1 MAGGG
6 IAGNGGTDTTAVTI
20 TVTDVNEPLE
30 PPMNPR
36 TRGGGQ
42 PVTLSWTAPV
52 AEGVCLPGLSLNKG
66 LHPLLLMGVLFL
78 GGLIR

>member
-1 MAGGG
+1 MTVKVDD
-6 IAGNGGTDTTAVTI
+6 GNGGTDTTAVTI

-30 PPMNPR
+30 PPTNLR
-36 TRGGGQ
+36 TRAGDQ

-52 AEGVCLPGLSLNKG
+52 SGGGCLPGLSLNKR

-78 GGLIR
+78 EVLIR